1 MDRYLCTK
9 CGFSAVSEQEIWECP
24 RCFGALEKMHISEE
38 ESIQAKK
45 EFDTIQSLASP
56 LFSYSSFRF
65 LFDAYEFVGVELRE
79 KFDYIAEVF
88 SRNGF
93 WAFLREKDNMRRI
106 VLLRAPPQKKENPT
120 WNILLLIATLITTT
134 LAGAIHW
141 IGFSHIA
148 EKLDSVQ
155 LLNYLM
161 DPATYFFGAL
171 YFALPLMIILGT
183 HEMGHKLTSMRNK
196 VDATWPYFIPFP
208 PIIIPYLGTLGAVIK
223 SKSPVPT
230 KDAMVQLGASGPL
243 FGFMISIPILIL
255 GLSMS
260 HVVPSLKSG
269 EGVLLGESLLFRFL
283 SNLILKVPEGYDVL
297 LHPLAF
303 AAWVSLFVTALNLM
317 PMGQLDGGHIVR
329 AIVGGEIHRK
339 VSYLFVGLL
348 FVLSVLGVGNWY
360 FWAILGLLVSS
371 MRSPGALNEVE
382 KLSWKSIL
390 IAVLCLLVFIVT
402 FIPNP
407 LSLGR

>member
-38 ESIQAKK
+38 ESMQAKK
-45 EFDTIQSLASP
+45 EFDTIQSLALP

-79 KFDYIAEVF
+79 KFNYIAEVF

-120 WNILLLIATLITTT
+120 WNILLFAATLLTTT
-134 LAGAIHW
+134 LVGTMHFLS
-141 IGFSHIA
+141 FSHPQEITNP
-148 EKLDSVQ
+148 SQ
-155 LLNYLM
+155 LLPLLL
-161 DPATYFFGAL
+161 DPKIFFYGAL
-171 YFALPLMIILGT
+171 YFAFPLMLILGM
-183 HEMGHKLTSMRNK
+183 HEMGHKLTSMKNK

-208 PIIIPYLGTLGAVIK
+208 SIIGTLGAVIR
-223 SKSPVPT
+223 SKSPMPT
-230 KDAMVQLGASGPL
+230 RNAMVQLGASGPL
-243 FGFMISIPILIL
+243 CGFLITIPLLIL
-255 GLSMS
+255 GMSMS
-260 HVVPSLKSG
+260 KLIPASQTTAG
-269 EGVLLGESLLFRFL
+269 MRLGESLLFNFI
-283 SNLILKVPEGYDVL
+283 SSLILKAPEGYDVL

-303 AAWVSLFVTALNLM
+303 AAWVSLLVTALNLM

-329 AIVGGEIHRK
+329 AIVGGEYHRRI
-339 VSYLFVGLL
+339 SYVFVGILVVLTLFVSRGWFIWSLL
-348 FVLSVLGVGNWY
+348 G
-360 FWAILGLLVSS
+360 ILVSS

-382 KLSWKSIL
+382 KLDMKSQL
-390 IAVLCLLVFIVT
+390 LALLCLLVFILT
-402 FIPNP
+402 FVPIPFP
-407 LSLGR
+407 G

>member
-38 ESIQAKK
+38 ESMQAKK
-45 EFDTIQSLASP
+45 EFDTIQSLALP

-79 KFDYIAEVF
+79 KFNYIAEVF

-120 WNILLLIATLITTT
+120 WNILLFAATLLTTT
-134 LAGAIHW
+134 LVGTMHFLS
-141 IGFSHIA
+141 FSHPQEITNP
-148 EKLDSVQ
+148 SQ
-155 LLNYLM
+155 LLPLLL
-161 DPATYFFGAL
+161 DPKIFFYGAL
-171 YFALPLMIILGT
+171 YFAFPLMLILGM
-183 HEMGHKLTSMRNK
+183 HEMGHKLTSMKNK

-208 PIIIPYLGTLGAVIK
+208 SIIGTLGAVIR
-223 SKSPVPT
+223 SKSPMPT
-230 KDAMVQLGASGPL
+230 RNAMVQLGASGPL
-243 FGFMISIPILIL
+243 CGFLITIPLLVL
-255 GLSMS
+255 GMSMS
-260 HVVPSLKSG
+260 KLIPASQTTAG
-269 EGVLLGESLLFRFL
+269 MRLGESLLFNFI
-283 SNLILKVPEGYDVL
+283 SSLILKAPEGYDVL

-303 AAWVSLFVTALNLM
+303 AAWVSLLVTALNLM

-329 AIVGGEIHRK
+329 AIVGGEYHRRI
-339 VSYLFVGLL
+339 SYVFVGILVVLTLFVSRGWFIWSLL
-348 FVLSVLGVGNWY
+348 G
-360 FWAILGLLVSS
+360 ILVSS

-382 KLSWKSIL
+382 KLDMKSQL
-390 IAVLCLLVFIVT
+390 LALLCLLVFILT
-402 FIPNP
+402 FVPIPFP
-407 LSLGR
+407 G

>member
-120 WNILLLIATLITTT
+120 WNILLFAATLLTTT
-134 LAGAIHW
+134 LVGTMHFLS
-141 IGFSHIA
+141 FSHSLEIT
-148 EKLDSVQ
+148 DPSQ
-155 LLNYLM
+155 LLPLLL
-161 DPATYFFGAL
+161 DPKIFFYGAL
-171 YFALPLMIILGT
+171 YFAFPLMLILGM
-183 HEMGHKLTSMRNK
+183 HEMGHKLTSMKNK

-208 PIIIPYLGTLGAVIK
+208 SIFGTLGAVIR
-223 SKSPVPT
+223 SKSPMPT
-230 KDAMVQLGASGPL
+230 RNAMVQLGASGPL
-243 FGFMISIPILIL
+243 CGFIVTIPILFL

-260 HVVPSLKSG
+260 KIVPSG
-269 EGVLLGESLLFRFL
+269 QMTGGMRLGESLIFTFV
-283 SNLILKVPEGYDVL
+283 SSLILKVPEGYDVI

-303 AAWVSLFVTALNLM
+303 AAWVSLLVTMLNLM

-329 AIVGGEIHRK
+329 AIVGGEYHRRI
-339 VSYLFVGLL
+339 SYVFVGILVVLTLFVSSGWFIWSLL
-348 FVLSVLGVGNWY
+348 G
-360 FWAILGLLVSS
+360 ILVSS

-382 KLSWKSIL
+382 KLDMKSQIL
-390 IAVLCLLVFIVT
+390 ALLCLLVFILT
-402 FIPNP
+402 FVPIPFP
-407 LSLGR
+407 G